1 MINLAIFVFTV
12 CTTSAGILG
21 HPPVLADWACRTATW
36 AARKVSRASQ
46 ATRAPE
52 QPSAGRVRPV
62 PSWAHTEPYQY
73 DEAA

>member
-21 HPPVLADWACRTATW
+21 HPPVLADWICRTAAWT
-36 AARKVSRASQ
+36 ARALSHTAQ
-46 ATRAPE
+46 ATPAAE
-52 QPSAGRVRPV
+52 QPAAHRTRPI
-62 PSWAHTEPYQY
+62 PSWAHTEPYAY

>member
-21 HPPVLADWACRTATW
+21 HPPVLADWICRTAAWTL
-36 AARKVSRASQ
+36 RSLSRTSHTA
-46 ATRAPE
+46 RAPE
-52 QPSAGRVRPV
+52 RPSAARTRPV